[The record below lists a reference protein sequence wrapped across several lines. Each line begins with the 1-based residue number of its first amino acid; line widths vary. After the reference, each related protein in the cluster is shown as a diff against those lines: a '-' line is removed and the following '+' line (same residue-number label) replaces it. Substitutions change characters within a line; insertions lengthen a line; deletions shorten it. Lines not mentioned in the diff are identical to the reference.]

1 MRSGIFLLLLGV
13 SISMQTASAGDKLV
27 IPGHT
32 STAATQML
40 PRRGI
45 SMDTV
50 INEFGEPDNRFGPV
64 GEPPITEWVYGSFRV
79 YFEDQTVL
87 HSIDLNTIIMPKQ

>member
-1 MRSGIFLLLLGV
+1 MRSGIILLLLGA
-13 SISMQTASAGDKLV
+13 SISMQAASTGDNLV
-27 IPGHT
+27 IPGHVA
-32 STAATQML
+32 TADTQML

-50 INEFGEPDNRFGPV
+50 LSEFGKPDNRFGPV